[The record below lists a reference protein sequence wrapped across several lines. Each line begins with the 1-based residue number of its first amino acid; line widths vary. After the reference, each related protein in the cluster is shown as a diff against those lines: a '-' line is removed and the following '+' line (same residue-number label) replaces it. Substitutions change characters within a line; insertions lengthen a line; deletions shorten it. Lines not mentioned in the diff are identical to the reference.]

1 MIALI
6 QVDDD
11 HARIF
16 LEKFLRFGGGA
27 VALRAE
33 TQLVAR
39 AIPDERRNRTVL
51 RREERQSRAIKSH
64 QAPSSAIKRRTGRQ
78 TSARNQEQSRAIKR
92 HQAPTSA
99 VPDAKPVLAIKSNQE
114 QSSAIKRQ
122 QAPYRTPNQC
132 STMTSVSRFSYT
144 RISACQIR
152 QHTIVGPGNQRSA
165 VKVTCPN

>member
-1 MIALI
+1 VIALI

-16 LEKFLRFGGGA
+16 LEKLLRFGGGA

-64 QAPSSAIKRRTGRQ
+64 QAPSSVIT
-78 TSARNQEQSRAIKR
+78 R
-92 HQAPTSA
+92 HQAPSSA
-99 VPDAKPVLAIKSNQE
+99 VPDAKPVLAIKNNQE
-114 QSSAIKRQ
+114 QSRAIMSQ

-144 RISACQIR
+144 RMSACQIR
-152 QHTIVGPGNQRSA
+152 QPTIVGGNQRSA
-165 VKVTCPN
+165 VKVRDSRALIRD

>member
-16 LEKFLRFGGGA
+16 LEKLLRFGSGA

-39 AIPDERRNRTVL
+39 AIPDERGNRTVL
-51 RREERQSRAIKSH
+51 RREERQSRAIKSN
-64 QAPSSAIKRRTGRQ
+64 QAPSR
-78 TSARNQEQSRAIKR
+78 
-92 HQAPTSA
+92 
-99 VPDAKPVLAIKSNQE
+99 
-114 QSSAIKRQ
+114 AIKRQ

-144 RISACQIR
+144 RMSACQIR
-152 QHTIVGPGNQRSA
+152 ESEVRSQSQGL
-165 VKVTCPN
+165 TCPN

>member
-16 LEKFLRFGGGA
+16 LEKLLRFGGGA

-39 AIPDERRNRTVL
+39 AIPDERSNRTVL

-64 QAPSSAIKRRTGRQ
+64 QAPSSVIT
-78 TSARNQEQSRAIKR
+78 R
-92 HQAPTSA
+92 HQAPSSA
-99 VPDAKPVLAIKSNQE
+99 VPDAKPVLAIKNNQE
-114 QSSAIKRQ
+114 QSRAIMSQ

-144 RISACQIR
+144 RMSACQIR
-152 QHTIVGPGNQRSA
+152 QPTIVGGNQRSA
-165 VKVTCPN
+165 VKVRDSRALIRD

>member
-16 LEKFLRFGGGA
+16 LEKLLRFGGGA

-51 RREERQSRAIKSH
+51 RREERRSRAIKSH
-64 QAPSSAIKRRTGRQ
+64 QAPSSAIKR
-78 TSARNQEQSRAIKR
+78 
-92 HQAPTSA
+92 HQAPSSA
-99 VPDAKPVLAIKSNQE
+99 VPNAKPVLDDDVREPLLVHEDECLPNKATHDRRRESE
-114 QSSAIKRQ
+114 VRSQSQ
-122 QAPYRTPNQC
+122 
-132 STMTSVSRFSYT
+132 
-144 RISACQIR
+144 
-152 QHTIVGPGNQRSA
+152 GL
-165 VKVTCPN
+165 TCPN